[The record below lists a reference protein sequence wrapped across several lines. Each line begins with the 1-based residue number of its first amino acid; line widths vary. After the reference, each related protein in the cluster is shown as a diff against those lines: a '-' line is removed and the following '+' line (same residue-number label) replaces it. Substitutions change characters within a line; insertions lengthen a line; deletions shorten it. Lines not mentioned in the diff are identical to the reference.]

1 MSKYHG
7 GVVAGTH
14 VRECGSKPWRA
25 TFKIGSRI
33 DKTKTFTDELGA
45 KKWRKKFSN
54 KHGRTTNRW
63 RKHPTLANTVE
74 MLLNRGVSV
83 LFDEDNH
90 PAVAQYVWCIDAK
103 DGIYTTGRVIA
114 STRSTYNRNASVRV
128 GRKGHMSMLAMLAPG
143 VIRARRFRLP
153 VDNVFDNR
161 LSNIGSA
168 SVVAAAKRP
177 AQALPPSSLA
187 HGGQSDEDFLD
198 D

>member
-1 MSKYHG
+1 MRRKTLFPPARAKKTIPAMSKYHG

-83 LFDEDNH
+83 LFDEDN
-90 PAVAQYVWCIDAK
+90 PLSIEEREVFGSIKPAKTEGPDAVAGPK
-103 DGIYTTGRVIA
+103 
-114 STRSTYNRNASVRV
+114 
-128 GRKGHMSMLAMLAPG
+128 
-143 VIRARRFRLP
+143 
-153 VDNVFDNR
+153 
-161 LSNIGSA
+161 
-168 SVVAAAKRP
+168 
-177 AQALPPSSLA
+177 
-187 HGGQSDEDFLD
+187 EE
-198 D
+198 